1 MRQKITKVALTLIL
15 VLLPTLAHS
24 LPVEV
29 ERVSLDGLKGKG
41 YLAQG
46 VERLLVSGLKARGL
60 EAFTPDGVKVESGYL
75 VRCILKKEAGAGLLL
90 IAKVWRKAGLLRGD
104 EAPLT
109 TLKRISPSE
118 EGLFDAVDQL
128 SKDLTQFIE
137 KDREH
142 LAIKPIEREK
152 MGPAVG
158 KIPLKKKETAP
169 PTPIEPPKTNE
180 MAKMAKNESTRDYIP
195 DLVPDLPPDD
205 EETGP
210 KKDAKQAAE
219 GSSGLFSLLNFLK
232 ADKEKKRD
240 RATMP
245 PYSEDL
251 PVPTPE
257 EIIKKETLKEKRQ
270 AAEKLAKAQPTM
282 SSPQSPTKL
291 PPPSQ
296 EGPNHSVPPQ
306 KSSTPQEVKGKL
318 PHWKWF

>member
-1 MRQKITKVALTLIL
+1 M
-15 VLLPTLAHS
+15 
-24 LPVEV
+24 
-29 ERVSLDGLKGKG
+29 DGLKGKD

-46 VERLLVSGLKARGL
+46 VERLLVSGLRARGL

-90 IAKVWRKAGLLRGD
+90 IAKVWRKAEVLRGD

-109 TLKRISPSE
+109 TLKKTSPSE

-142 LAIKPIEREK
+142 LAIKPIESEK
-152 MGPAVG
+152 VRPAVG
-158 KIPLKKKETAP
+158 KIPLKKKETTPPAP
-169 PTPIEPPKTNE
+169 IKTQKQNE
-180 MAKMAKNESTRDYIP
+180 MAKNEPPRDYIP
-195 DLVPDLPPDD
+195 DIVPDLPPDD
-205 EETGP
+205 EETEP
-210 KKDAKQAAE
+210 KKETQQSAE

-232 ADKEKKRD
+232 ADKKKGVE
-240 RATMP
+240 RATTMP

-257 EIIKKETLKEKRQ
+257 EIIKKETFKETGQ

-282 SSPQSPTKL
+282 SSPQSPAKL

-296 EGPNHSVPPQ
+296 EGPNHSVPSQ
-306 KSSTPQEVKGKL
+306 ESSTPQKVKGRL

>member
-15 VLLPTLAHS
+15 MLLPTLAHS

-46 VERLLVSGLKARGL
+46 VERLLVSGLRARGL

-90 IAKVWRKAGLLRGD
+90 IAKVWRKAELLRGD
-104 EAPLT
+104 ESPLT

-137 KDREH
+137 KDLEH

-152 MGPAVG
+152 VRPAVG
-158 KIPLKKKETAP
+158 KIPLKKKETTPPAP
-169 PTPIEPPKTNE
+169 IKTQKQNE
-180 MAKMAKNESTRDYIP
+180 MAKNEPTRDYIP

-219 GSSGLFSLLNFLK
+219 GSSSLFSLLNFLK
-232 ADKEKKRD
+232 ADKKKGGE

-257 EIIKKETLKEKRQ
+257 EIIKKETLKEKGQ

-282 SSPQSPTKL
+282 SSPQSPAKL

-296 EGPNHSVPPQ
+296 EGPNHSVPPEE
-306 KSSTPQEVKGKL
+306 SSTPQEVKGKL

>member
-15 VLLPTLAHS
+15 ILLPTLAHS

-29 ERVSLDGLKGKG
+29 ERVSLDGLEGKD
-41 YLAQG
+41 YLVQG
-46 VERLLVSGLKARGL
+46 VERLLVSGLRARGL

-75 VRCILKKEAGAGLLL
+75 VRCIIEKEAGAGLLL
-90 IAKVWRKAGLLRGD
+90 IAKVWRKAEVLRGD

-109 TLKRISPSE
+109 TLKRTAPSE

-128 SKDLTQFIE
+128 SRDLTQFIE

-152 MGPAVG
+152 VRPAVG

-169 PTPIEPPKTNE
+169 HAPIKTQKQNE
-180 MAKMAKNESTRDYIP
+180 MAKNEPPRDYIP

-205 EETGP
+205 EETEP
-210 KKDAKQAAE
+210 KKDTQQSAE

-240 RATMP
+240 GATMP

-257 EIIKKETLKEKRQ
+257 EIIKKETFKEKGQ

-282 SSPQSPTKL
+282 SSPQSPAKL

-296 EGPNHSVPPQ
+296 KGPNHSVPPQ
-306 KSSTPQEVKGKL
+306 ESSTPQEVKGRL